1 MPRIVLSLAEWQNI
15 ARELAAAHTITAPP
29 GLSERVQAMLTHAY
43 DGWPDQPFALELDEG
58 GAEAV
63 QAIHRALTGGDDPGA
78 GQRSA
83 SVAEAD
89 KIIRD
94 HQSRL

>member
-1 MPRIVLSLAEWQNI
+1 MPRIVHSLAEWQDI

-29 GLSERVQAMLTHAY
+29 GLSERVQAMLIQAY
-43 DGWPDQPFALELDEG
+43 NGWPEQLIALELDES

-63 QAIHRALTGGDDPGA
+63 DAIHRSLTGDDPGA

>member
-1 MPRIVLSLAEWQNI
+1 MPRIVLSLQEWQTV
-15 ARELAAAHTITAPP
+15 ARELAADHNVTAPP
-29 GLSERVQAMLTHAY
+29 GLVERVQALLAQAHN
-43 DGWPDQPFALELDEG
+43 GWPDQPFGLELDEG

-63 QAIHRALTGGDDPGA
+63 QAAHRSLGGNDPAA

-89 KIIRD
+89 AIVRD
-94 HQSRL
+94 HQRRR